1 MKKQV
6 VFIFMIMSSQFFC
19 WFLVWWKKQK
29 SRKLFSKNFRP
40 YINLHHN
47 LQNLLEFYLI
57 PIRNKYYKNM
67 KKILI
72 YKVIMIITFI
82 SY

>member
-47 LQNLLEFYLI
+47 LQNLASSTWFLSEI
-57 PIRNKYYKNM
+57 NITRIW